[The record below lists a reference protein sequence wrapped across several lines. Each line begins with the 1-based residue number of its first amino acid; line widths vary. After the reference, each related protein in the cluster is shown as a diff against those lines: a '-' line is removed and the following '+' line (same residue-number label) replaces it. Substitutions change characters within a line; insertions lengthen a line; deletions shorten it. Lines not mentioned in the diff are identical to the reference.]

1 MNASL
6 LLLIGSLFYI
16 LMIAVLY
23 FSKRRI
29 SSFENKIYQC
39 MIVVSIFGVIIDI
52 LGIYVHSTLP
62 DDSIIRYFVLHFYHS
77 YLLTILFLFTAYII
91 SLKYNSV
98 VSKFRKQIYF
108 LTFLYIICIVI
119 NFMTSVEYHKDG
131 SIIYATGPN
140 IVFLYSVAGFLILC
154 WTIYMIK
161 NIKSILTKKH
171 TPIIMFVILSVPIIM
186 IQMSIPELL
195 LVTSLITFI
204 VVFMYHTIE
213 NPDLQM
219 LREFHKQKEL
229 AEESNN
235 EKISFLFN
243 LSNDIKEPIM
253 NIGTLCS
260 EALNEE
266 SNELVKEDLRKI
278 KSSSN
283 ELLSLVDNVLDVS
296 ELERR
301 KIDIRGRKY
310 NVYNL
315 FNTINK
321 SFINTL
327 DKNIEYRFNY
337 DNSIP
342 EYLYGDSLRLK
353 QIMNILLDNARD
365 YTKEG
370 FIELNVNHI
379 IKYDVC
385 RLIITV
391 EDSGMGIESE
401 ELKHLFDKE
410 KIYSDESLK
419 TIDDAKENLGV
430 LKSLVNLMNGTVM
443 VNSEYGK
450 GSRFTITI
458 DQKIKEEKTKVIE
471 AVEKYEELYENKEKV
486 LLVTDE
492 EDIQKEMKKLLK
504 KYDIKLEIVKGGQ
517 DCLEKIRNKEKYD
530 MILMEEELP
539 KLSSEDTL
547 IKLNE
552 LGIYKTPIIVLTARK
567 EFGVEEELIKKGFSD
582 VIKLPLKKEVIKKV
596 MNKYFEK

>member
-1 MNASL
+1 MNSL
-6 LLLIGSLFYI
+6 QNLYFPICALFISMLVVITYFGTKRMNSEETKIYGKLIIVNVLESFIACTIVIIALTINSYYLLEILDKIDYLLILMWIWLLFSYSFSLISRKNKIINISFLINIFICILILVTKIEIINENGIMDSTGLSNYILTISVAFYI
-16 LMIAVLY
+16 ILLI
-23 FSKRRI
+23 I
-29 SSFENKIYQC
+29 C
-39 MIVVSIFGVIIDI
+39 VSIGIIKNKNNWKKYVPMVILVI
-52 LGIYVHSTLP
+52 LIIGMF
-62 DDSIIRYFVLHFYHS
+62 IIRMIRPEIVLLS
-77 YLLTILFLFTAYII
+77 LII
-91 SLKYNSV
+91 SFV
-98 VSKFRKQIYF
+98 
-108 LTFLYIICIVI
+108 
-119 NFMTSVEYHKDG
+119 D
-131 SIIYATGPN
+131 
-140 IVFLYSVAGFLILC
+140 LI
-154 WTIYMIK
+154 
-161 NIKSILTKKH
+161 
-171 TPIIMFVILSVPIIM
+171 
-186 IQMSIPELL
+186 
-195 LVTSLITFI
+195 
-204 VVFMYHTIE
+204 MYHTIE
-213 NPDLQM
+213 NPDLKM
-219 LREFHKQKEL
+219 LEEFHKQREI

-260 EALNEE
+260 AALNEE
-266 SNELVKEDLRKI
+266 NSELIKEDLKQI

-296 ELERR
+296 ELEKR
-301 KIDIRGRKY
+301 KIGIRGRKY

-315 FNTINK
+315 FSTINK
-321 SFINTL
+321 SFINEL

-471 AVEKYEELYENKEKV
+471 AVEKYEELYENKERV

-582 VIKLPLKKEVIKKV
+582 VIKLPIKKEEIKKV

>member
-1 MNASL
+1 MNSL
-6 LLLIGSLFYI
+6 QNLYFPICALFISMLVVITYFGTKRMNSEETKIYGKLIIVNVLESFIACTIVIIALTINSYYLLEILDKIDYLLILMWIWLLFSYSFSLISRKNKIINISFLINIFICILILVTKIEIINENGIMDSTGLSNYILTISVAFYI
-16 LMIAVLY
+16 ILLI
-23 FSKRRI
+23 I
-29 SSFENKIYQC
+29 C
-39 MIVVSIFGVIIDI
+39 VSIGIIKNKNNWKKYVPMVILVI
-52 LGIYVHSTLP
+52 LIIGMF
-62 DDSIIRYFVLHFYHS
+62 IIRMIRPEIVLLS
-77 YLLTILFLFTAYII
+77 LII
-91 SLKYNSV
+91 SFV
-98 VSKFRKQIYF
+98 
-108 LTFLYIICIVI
+108 
-119 NFMTSVEYHKDG
+119 D
-131 SIIYATGPN
+131 
-140 IVFLYSVAGFLILC
+140 LI
-154 WTIYMIK
+154 
-161 NIKSILTKKH
+161 
-171 TPIIMFVILSVPIIM
+171 
-186 IQMSIPELL
+186 
-195 LVTSLITFI
+195 
-204 VVFMYHTIE
+204 MYHTIE
-213 NPDLQM
+213 NPDLKM
-219 LREFHKQKEL
+219 LEEFHKQREI

-260 EALNEE
+260 AALNEE
-266 SNELVKEDLRKI
+266 NSELIKEDLKQI

-296 ELERR
+296 ELEKR
-301 KIDIRGRKY
+301 KIGIRGRKY

-315 FNTINK
+315 FSTINK
-321 SFINTL
+321 SFINEL

-582 VIKLPLKKEVIKKV
+582 VIKLPIKKEEIKKV

>member
-471 AVEKYEELYENKEKV
+471 AVEKYEELYENKERV